1 MKKSKKNI
9 LMGISVLILAALIV
23 WVWIPKPVPVD
34 LIQVQ
39 KGALVVTIDE
49 QGKSRARDRYVVAAP
64 VAGRLA
70 RLDWRE
76 GDRVNRGQAVAWIH
90 PSPLDPRE
98 LAEVRARVQVT
109 LALQRAAEAKVGEAQ
124 AILDQA
130 KRERDRYERLFKT
143 GGISRQTYEQSEKA
157 ETTGARE
164 LEAARSRAKA
174 AAYEVEMAR
183 ARLLSAEKGKEKI
196 DGPIGLS
203 SPVSGRVLKIH
214 EKSERVVAAG
224 TPLLV
229 LGDPT
234 RLEVVVD
241 LLSGE
246 AVKVQSGMPVILDN
260 WGGDQPLRAR
270 VRLIEDQGFTKVS
283 ALGIEEQ
290 RVNVVADLLDPP
302 GPLGDDYRV
311 EARIVIWEGR
321 DVLKVPAGALFRSGT
336 EWAVFADRGGRA
348 GKQIVEVG
356 HRTPREAE
364 VVKGLNA
371 GDWVIS
377 HPTNQ
382 IEEGMRIKKK

>member
-1 MKKSKKNI
+1 MKFFKKTLWVGGTVI
-9 LMGISVLILAALIV
+9 LLATLII
-23 WVWIPKPVPVD
+23 WIWIPKPVSVD

-49 QGKSRARDRYVVAAP
+49 QGKTRARDRYVVAAP

-76 GDRVNRGQAVAWIH
+76 GDRISRGQAVAWIH
-90 PSPLDPRE
+90 PAPLDPRE
-98 LAEVRARVQVT
+98 LAEVRARVQMT
-109 LALQRAAEAKVGEAQ
+109 LALRRAAEEKVKEAQ
-124 AILDQA
+124 AVHDQA

-143 GGISRQTYEQSEKA
+143 GGISRQAYEQSEKS
-157 ETTGARE
+157 EITSARE
-164 LEAARSRAKA
+164 LEASRSRARA
-174 AAYEVEMAR
+174 AAYEVEMSS
-183 ARLLSAEKGKEKI
+183 ARLLTAEKSQGKTE
-196 DGPIGLS
+196 GLITVS
-203 SPVSGRVLKIH
+203 SPVSGRVLKIQ
-214 EKSERVVAAG
+214 EKSERVVSAG

-229 LGDPT
+229 LGEPT
-234 RLEVVVD
+234 RLEIVVD
-241 LLSGE
+241 LLSSE
-246 AVKVQSGMPVILDN
+246 AVKVRSGMPVILEN

-290 RVNVVADLLDPP
+290 RVNVVADLMDPP

-321 DVLKVPAGALFRSGT
+321 DVLKVPSGALFRSGKD
-336 EWAVFADRGGRA
+336 WAVFTAGNGRA
-348 GKQIVEVG
+348 KKQIVAVG
-356 HRTPREAE
+356 HRTWREAE
-364 VVKGLNA
+364 LVKGLKE

-382 IEEGMRIKKK
+382 IEEGVRIKKK